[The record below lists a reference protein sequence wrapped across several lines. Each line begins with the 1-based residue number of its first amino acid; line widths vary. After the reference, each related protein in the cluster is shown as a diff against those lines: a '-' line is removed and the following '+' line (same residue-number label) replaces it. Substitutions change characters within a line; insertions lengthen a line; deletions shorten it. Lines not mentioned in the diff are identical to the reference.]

1 MKLLVNLITTS
12 RLLFTVIL
20 MIIYKSIPNYWFLIC
35 IAIIFSTDFI
45 DGKLARKFHVE
56 TFFGSLMDTIAD
68 KVLNMALILP
78 LISITKLFWILFILE
93 FMILFINFIGI
104 IYGKKIR
111 ALFLGKIKMW
121 FIFGTIFLGYACIFN
136 YLKSIYVIIGL
147 VITLFLDLIVLGD
160 YIMFLVKQDKN
171 KNRFKVRNLADL
183 KYFLF
188 DTDYYKKNL

>member
-1 MKLLVNLITTS
+1 MKLLVNLITAS

-20 MIIYKSIPNYWFLIC
+20 MIIYKSIPNYWFLIL

-56 TFFGSLMDTIAD
+56 TFFGSLMDTMAD
-68 KVLNMALILP
+68 KILNMALIFP
-78 LISITKLFWILFILE
+78 LISITKWFWLLFVLE
-93 FMILFINFIGI
+93 FLILFINFIGI

-136 YLKSIYVIIGL
+136 YLKNSFVVIGL
-147 VITLFLDLIVLGD
+147 AVTLLLDLFVLGD
-160 YIMFLVKQDKN
+160 YIVFLVKQN
-171 KNRFKVRNLADL
+171 KNRERFKVRNLNDL

-188 DTDYYKKNL
+188 NTDYYKKSI